1 MGIATSHPT
10 DQTIRS
16 YGLGELDDVS
26 SRSVWNHLE
35 GCANCQRRLAEMLPN
50 SALGRLSGTEGQ
62 PDRPAADG
70 AAGSVTATDRRRD
83 VSCSPPPSITL
94 PPGLAEHPDYEVQRE
109 LGRGGMGV
117 VYLAWNRL
125 MGRPEVL
132 KVVGGHLLEHPGV
145 RARFLREIQSAARL
159 QHKNIVNAYS
169 AMRLGANI
177 VLTMEY
183 VDGDDLAKVVRSD
196 GPLPVANACYIIH
209 QAALGLQHA
218 HERGMVHR
226 DIKPANLILG
236 REGTKA
242 VVKVLDFGLAK
253 VTSEESTDTGL
264 TRHGQTMGTPDFIA
278 PEQIRN
284 SQSAD
289 IRADIYSLGC
299 TFYYLL
305 TGGPPFRG
313 EHPWDVYQAHFSMSA
328 EPLNLVRPEV
338 PVELAALVAKMM
350 AKAPARRFQTPAEAA
365 QAIMPFF
372 QGALAGAGTSTAAV
386 PALRRQNAVPM
397 TSAAP
402 AIKNHAAS
410 THSEPAW
417 ERLIKLKEHETL
429 MEPDVAARRLG
440 QQWLWRAIVGA
451 VLLGLVIAWAWST
464 WLRLR
469 WE

>member
-1 MGIATSHPT
+1 
-10 DQTIRS
+10 
-16 YGLGELDDVS
+16 
-26 SRSVWNHLE
+26 
-35 GCANCQRRLAEMLPN
+35 
-50 SALGRLSGTEGQ
+50 
-62 PDRPAADG
+62 
-70 AAGSVTATDRRRD
+70 
-83 VSCSPPPSITL
+83 
-94 PPGLAEHPDYEVQRE
+94 
-109 LGRGGMGV
+109 MGV
-117 VYLAWNRL
+117 VYLAWNKL

-145 RARFLREIQSAARL
+145 RERFLREIQAAAKL

-196 GPLPVANACYIIH
+196 GPLPVANACYIIY

-253 VTSEESTDTGL
+253 VTSEGPSDTSL

-284 SQSAD
+284 SRSAD

-299 TFYYLL
+299 TFYAIL
-305 TGGPPFRG
+305 TGGPPFRSQ
-313 EHPWDVYQAHFSMSA
+313 HVWDVYQAHFSMNA

-350 AKAPARRFQTPAEAA
+350 AKAPARRFQTPAEVA
-365 QAIMPFF
+365 QAILPFLQQALGGSVASNAQAAQVGQ
-372 QGALAGAGTSTAAV
+372 QGTRRKPDEDRPISAQSATNSAAV
-386 PALRRQNAVPM
+386 P
-397 TSAAP
+397 AP
-402 AIKNHAAS
+402 AIKNQTAAGPP
-410 THSEPAW
+410 EPSW
-417 ERLIKLKEHETL
+417 ESLIKFKET
-429 MEPDVAARRLG
+429 EPLRGSPVAARLR
-440 QQWLWRAIVGA
+440 WLWPAAAVGT
-451 VLLGLVIAWAWST
+451 VLLGLAVVLAVVITVKTPIGVIVLENCGSWVERCCRDRWWIGFSIVTPAADQSVT
-464 WLRLR
+464 IEIKPGKHGVVVKQGSEVFLADGVTLDAGKRFKLRVGPTR
-469 WE
+469 PPARKGSPPSGHSAN